1 MMNKRGID
9 EVVTYRDC
17 IKDGIL
23 VAFIVNTI
31 FAQFIF
37 SSSLIFTFFFILT
50 IISGL
55 IVYTPIVLV
64 IRDQLL
70 I

>member
-1 MMNKRGID
+1 MNKKGID
-9 EVVTYRDC
+9 EVVTYSDC
-17 IKDGIL
+17 IKDGII
-23 VAFIVNTI
+23 VAFIVNII

-37 SSSLIFTFFFILT
+37 SSSLIFTFFLILT

-55 IVYTPIVLV
+55 IVYTPIVLI
-64 IRDQLL
+64 IRDRLL

>member
-1 MMNKRGID
+1 MMNKKGID
-9 EVVTYRDC
+9 EIVTYRDC

-37 SSSLIFTFFFILT
+37 SSGLIFTFFLILS
-50 IISGL
+50 IITGF
-55 IVYTPIVLV
+55 IVYAPIVLF
-64 IRDQLL
+64 I
-70 I
+70 

>member
-1 MMNKRGID
+1 MNKKGID
-9 EVVTYRDC
+9 EIVTYRDC

-31 FAQFIF
+31 FAQFVF
-37 SSSLIFTFFFILT
+37 SSSLIFTFFLILT
-50 IISGL
+50 IITGL
-55 IVYTPIVLV
+55 IVYAPIVLV
-64 IRDQLL
+64 IRDRLL

>member
-1 MMNKRGID
+1 MNKRGID

-37 SSSLIFTFFFILT
+37 SSSLIFTFFLILT

-55 IVYTPIVLV
+55 IVYTPIVTF